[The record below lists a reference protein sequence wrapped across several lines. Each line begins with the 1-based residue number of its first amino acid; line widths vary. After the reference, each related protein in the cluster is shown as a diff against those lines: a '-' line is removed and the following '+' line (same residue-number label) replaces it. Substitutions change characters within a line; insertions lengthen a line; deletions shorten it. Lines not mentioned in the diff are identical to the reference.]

1 MEEKRLNLKKEL
13 NSAEKFNYGERTKR
27 VPPKNN
33 TAILIIIWARA
44 LVFTILMEVTTPS
57 EKYRTVVKIN
67 YFRCS
72 RWLFRIVQVVV
83 QLGIVRGHVANGKG
97 GEDW

>member
-1 MEEKRLNLKKEL
+1 MEEKRLNLKKKL
-13 NSAEKFNYGERTKR
+13 NSPEKFNYGERTKK

-33 TAILIIIWARA
+33 TTIPIIIWARV
-44 LVFTILMEVTTPS
+44 LVFTILVEFTTPS

-72 RWLFRIVQVVV
+72 RWLFCIVQVVV
-83 QLGIVRGHVANGKG
+83 QLGINSERTRGK
-97 GEDW
+97 W